1 MTTAHA
7 FADVLAPDDFVDL
20 PDDDADRRF
29 LYLARCR
36 RVYVGPAVTVVFEN
50 RETLWFRFQELA
62 RVARLSDPGV
72 VTPELAWYAGL
83 LPARGRLTAAVW
95 VAEPGRRPSKA
106 LEGVRRAVVTGR
118 LFLRADDGREVAGG
132 YRADRVTDKLI
143 GLADWA
149 EFRFAPEDV
158 AAFADPDREWRAVV
172 AAEGYAYASE
182 PLNEAVRESLLGD
195 LRGAVAVSRCPRP
208 RTR

>member
-7 FADVLAPDDFVDL
+7 FADVIAPDDFVDL

-36 RVYVGPAVTVVFEN
+36 RVLVGPAVTVVFEN
-50 RETLWFRFQELA
+50 RETMWFRIQELA
-62 RVARLSDPGV
+62 RVARIADPEA

-106 LEGVRRAVVTGR
+106 LECVRRAVVNGR
-118 LFLRADDGREVAGG
+118 LFLRADDGREVEGL

-149 EFRFAPEDV
+149 EFRFTPNDV
-158 AAFADPDREWRAVV
+158 AAFADPAREWRAIVS
-172 AAEGYAYASE
+172 ADGYAYASE
-182 PLNEAVRESLLGD
+182 PLNQAVRGSLLTD
-195 LRGAVAVSRCPRP
+195 LRGSDSRCPRP

>member
-1 MTTAHA
+1 MTTARA
-7 FADVLAPDDFVDL
+7 FADVIAPDDFVDL
-20 PDDDADRRF
+20 PDDEPDRRF

-50 RETLWFRFQELA
+50 RETLWFRLQELA
-62 RVARLSDPGV
+62 RVARVADPGA
-72 VTPELAWYAGL
+72 VTPELGWYAGL
-83 LPARGRLTAAVW
+83 LPNRGRLVAAVW

-106 LEGVRRAVVTGR
+106 LECVRRAVVNGR
-118 LFLRADDGREVAGG
+118 LFLRADDGREVEGA
-132 YRADRVTDKLI
+132 YRADRVNDRLI

-149 EFRFAPEDV
+149 EFRFTPDDV

-172 AAEGYAYASE
+172 VADGYAYAGE
-182 PLNEAVRESLLGD
+182 PLNDAVRESLLDD

>member
-7 FADVLAPDDFVDL
+7 FADVIAPDDFVDL
-20 PDDDADRRF
+20 PDDEPDRHF

-36 RVYVGPAVTVVFEN
+36 RVHVGPAVTVVFEN

-62 RVARLSDPGV
+62 RVARIADPEA

-83 LPARGRLTAAVW
+83 LPTRGRLTAAVW

-106 LEGVRRAVVTGR
+106 LEGVRRAVVNGR
-118 LFLRADDGREVAGG
+118 LFLRADDGREVEGL

-149 EFRFAPEDV
+149 EFRFAPDDV
-158 AAFADPDREWRAVV
+158 TAFADPAREWRAVV
-172 AAEGYAYASE
+172 SAEGYAHAGE
-182 PLNEAVRESLLGD
+182 PLNQAVRESLLED
-195 LRGAVAVSRCPRP
+195 LRGAVAVSRCPRL
-208 RTR
+208 RSR